1 MEHSLAETPHTN
13 ETCSACGDESG
24 KEKIEQYA
32 KENCNSTNTQLF
44 SFLALLNAY
53 IPESYLLM
61 SECQQILGPPD
72 PIHGGPPF
80 EERMKPFTPFINT
93 SSPNPECVCMVCP
106 VFAEWS
112 LTLLANS
119 GITRSTTVKELMFSL
134 CGDQPEQHIIQFI
147 KDLLTKREIGE
158 RGQEKF
164 SRLIQD
170 IQENEI
176 FSHAFSVLTTAS
188 QKFEQNAIF
197 PQTISRL
204 NYISR
209 STPDY
214 HRAEVWAKRAIKRAP
229 DSSHVADTLGQI
241 HKNRLLREAKQPEG
255 ILDRADKAFKAF
267 KDVEKKAEKEEGPE
281 MMDTT
286 GTVSTSNSFNNR
298 GLFGFMQVA
307 KITYEKLSMLHKH
320 KRFFQDLKM
329 EVEDKFDFFEWYLT
343 YSKPDMT
350 TLEPSYFWKDV
361 VLCYEYYTHKKA
373 AESTSFPGL
382 LDRLNHGLFTSKG
395 RRAGFEEDVE
405 TVSDLE
411 ATRDVLKTTYEAN
424 IDDVKAAKRYILS
437 NIILSNKM
445 PNSPQLTQV
454 RELKIVLQRFM
465 DTEVGRRSPEYYL
478 LVLLLFWPE
487 EHPQEVQEEE
497 DEEEEQATEDDGSE
511 GKTWEDENNDGEQET
526 AVEPAQLPL
535 DLILGLDL
543 QQYVTFME
551 DAFER
556 AKYAKYLRGR
566 YLLPLFFL
574 GKGCGLCK
582 WVHKSRLD
590 AVVEE
595 KVDAELANGPGERSK
610 EKWERINTMWSNGDV
625 WQFPEIQDILL
636 PVQVEPC
643 QSPTIP
649 LENNKQEVFVCAEG
663 KKIKATIV
671 VQPDA
676 PAGST
681 MLFYLGFT
689 IQGPVVFKVGIPH
702 Y

>member
-1 MEHSLAETPHTN
+1 MEHSLAETPHRN
-13 ETCSACGDESG
+13 ETCSACGDVSG
-24 KEKIEQYA
+24 KEKIAQYA
-32 KENCNSTNTQLF
+32 KKNCNSTNTQLF
-44 SFLALLNAY
+44 SFLALLKAY

-80 EERMKPFTPFINT
+80 GEKMKPFTPFIKT
-93 SSPNPECVCMVCP
+93 SSPNPGCVCMVCP

-119 GITRSTTVKELMFSL
+119 GITRSTTVKKLMFSL

-147 KDLLTKREIGE
+147 KDLLTKRKIGE
-158 RGQEKF
+158 KGKEKF
-164 SRLIQD
+164 SRLIED
-170 IQENEI
+170 IQEKEK
-176 FSHAFSVLTTAS
+176 FFHAVSVLKTAS
-188 QKFEQNAIF
+188 QKFKRNATF

-204 NYISR
+204 YYIR
-209 STPDY
+209 RGTLDY
-214 HRAEVWAKRAIKRAP
+214 KEAEVWAQMAIERALNN
-229 DSSHVADTLGQI
+229 SYVADTLGQI
-241 HKNRLLREAKQPEG
+241 HKNRLMREAKRPEE
-255 ILDRADKAFKAF
+255 IFDRADKAFKAF
-267 KDVEKKAEKEEGPE
+267 KDVEEKAEKEEGPE
-281 MMDTT
+281 MKDTA

-307 KITYEKLSMLHKH
+307 KITYEKPSMLNKH

-329 EVEDKFDFFEWYLT
+329 EVEAKFDFFEWYLT
-343 YSKPDMT
+343 YSKPGMT
-350 TLEPSYFWKDV
+350 VLEPSYFWKDV
-361 VLCYEYYTHKKA
+361 VLCYEKYTHKKA

-395 RRAGFEEDVE
+395 RRAGFEEDAE

-424 IDDVKAAKRYILS
+424 IDDVEAAKRYILS

-454 RELKIVLQRFM
+454 RELQILLHRFM
-465 DTEVGRRSPEYYL
+465 DREVGRRSPEYYL

-497 DEEEEQATEDDGSE
+497 DEEEEEQATEDDGSE
-511 GKTWEDENNDGEQET
+511 GKTWEDEDNDGEQET

-543 QQYVTFME
+543 QKYVTFME
-551 DAFER
+551 KAFER
-556 AKYAKYLRGR
+556 DEYAKYLRGR

-590 AVVEE
+590 AIVEQ
-595 KVDAELANGPGERSK
+595 ANGPGERSK
-610 EKWERINTMWSNGDV
+610 EKWRRINKMWSNGKV
-625 WQFPEIQDILL
+625 WQVQKIQDILL
-636 PVQVEPC
+636 PVQVELC
-643 QSPTIP
+643 QSPTLP
-649 LENNKQEVFVCAEG
+649 SKNNKQEVFVCAGG
-663 KKIKATIV
+663 KKIKATTI

-689 IQGPVVFKVGIPH
+689 IQGPVVFTVRIPH